1 MTPRNVETTDGEK
14 LVLTLLALFGTASV
28 AMPLL
33 RRLPGNLFFFIAAAV
48 SAIAAGWLVT
58 LAPAILAGGVHVE
71 TYAWVEQIGLQ
82 LDFRID
88 ALSWVLAMIV
98 TVIGA
103 LVLVYCARYFT
114 PDEPSIGRFGG
125 VLLAFAGVMLGL
137 VTADSIYLMFVF
149 WEATSILSYLLIGHY
164 SGRRASRGAAMQAL
178 LVTTFG
184 GLTMLV
190 GLVML
195 HIGAGSPRLSDIVAV
210 GLQPNGYVITA
221 ALLVLV
227 GAATKSALVPF
238 HFWLPGAMAAPT
250 PVSAYLHAAAMVKAG
265 VYLVLRLVPGFADIP
280 GFRETLI
287 VAGVV
292 TMLVGGWRSL
302 RQFDLKLVLAY
313 GTVSQL
319 GFIMV
324 IAGFGTRDA
333 ALAALAMVLS
343 HAMFKGALFLIVGI
357 IDHCAGT
364 RDIRKLSGL
373 GRRAP
378 VLATAAVIAAAS
390 MAGLPPTWGFVAKEA
405 ALTAFVQ
412 GVEHGDAWAWVAL
425 IGAVAGSA
433 LTVAY
438 TLRFLHGAF
447 ARKASLG
454 IDETRP
460 DRRSAVE
467 MLAPIAL
474 VAATLGLALVAAQID
489 GLLARFADE
498 VRALDPAH
506 PAHLAL
512 WHGVNTA
519 LVLSLVTLVVGLGLF
534 AMRQRVAALQDAVPA
549 WIDSSRGYWTTMRVV
564 DWLAARVTA
573 TTQRG
578 SLPFYLSTI
587 LVVVTGLLVISFIG
601 MRSAE
606 IAFEPL
612 VSWQNAA
619 IVGMM
624 AIAAIAAAN
633 SQKRFQGLVLVG
645 ITGYGM
651 AGVFALAGA
660 PDLAT
665 TQALIETITLVVFV
679 LVLRR
684 LPAHHAEL
692 DNNLPK
698 WLRWTIGWAVGLGIG
713 AALVVALAGR
723 VAPSDGLAFPELAV
737 NGGHGEN
744 FVNVTL
750 VDIRGWDTMGEL
762 LVLIAAATGVASL
775 VYLRTRAS
783 VRERRHVKPR
793 EDGRRVWLLAGH
805 SVDPEQRS
813 IVVEVIVRL
822 IFHAL
827 FITSLFLLF
836 AGHNDPGGGF
846 AGGLVAGLALVA
858 RYIAGGR
865 KELDAAVR
873 IDAGWLLGV
882 GAIIVG
888 ATVVAPMLFGHP
900 PFMSFW
906 IDEQIPVIGRFV
918 FVTSTFFDI
927 GVYLIVVGLM
937 LDILRSLGSE
947 LDEQA
952 EEEDLPSKDVGAMVL
967 DEAEVRGNRG
977 DSTPVTRQIQIISR
991 EQLKKAERAR
1001 RQAER
1006 RKLRLERKGRGE

>member
-1 MTPRNVETTDGEK
+1 M
-14 LVLTLLALFGTASV
+14 LTILAVFGIMSI

-33 RRLPGNLFFFIAAAV
+33 RRLPGNLFFYLAAAV
-48 SAIAAGWLVT
+48 SAGAAAWLVSI
-58 LAPAILAGGVHVE
+58 APTVFDGGVHLE
-71 TYAWVEQIGLQ
+71 SHTWVEQIGMQ

-103 LVLVYCARYFT
+103 LVLVYCAGYFT
-114 PDEPSIGRFGG
+114 DTEASTGRFGG

-137 VTADSIYLMFVF
+137 VTADNIYLMFIF

-178 LVTTFG
+178 LVTTLG

-195 HIGAGSPRLSDIVAV
+195 HIGAGSAKLSEIVVA

-250 PVSAYLHAAAMVKAG
+250 PVSAYLHAASMVKAG
-265 VYLVLRLVPGFADIP
+265 IYLVLRMVPGFHDIP

-302 RQFDLKLVLAY
+302 RQYDLKLVLAY

-324 IAGFGTRDA
+324 IAGYGTRDA

-343 HAMFKGALFLIVGI
+343 HAMFKGALFLVVGI

-378 VLATAAVIAAAS
+378 VLATTATIAAAS
-390 MAGLPPTWGFVAKEA
+390 MAGLPPTWGFVAKESALA
-405 ALTAFVQ
+405 AFLQ
-412 GVEHGDAWAWVAL
+412 GVEHGDAWGWVAL
-425 IGAVAGSA
+425 VGVVAGSA

-447 ARKASLG
+447 ARKPEL
-454 IDETRP
+454 DVEETRP

-467 MLAPIAL
+467 MLAPIVL
-474 VAATLGLALVAAQID
+474 VLATLVLAFATGPVD
-489 GLLARFADE
+489 GLLAHFADAVPSLAPE
-498 VRALDPAH
+498 H

-512 WHGVNTA
+512 WHGFTTA
-519 LVLSLVTLVVGLGLF
+519 LVLSLATLVVGALLF
-534 AMRQRVAALQDAVPA
+534 AARGPVAALQERVPA

-564 DWLAARVTA
+564 DWLAARITA

-587 LVVVTGLLVISFIG
+587 LIVVASLLVFAFIG

-606 IAFEPL
+606 IVVEPL

-624 AIAAIAAAN
+624 ALAAIAAAN
-633 SQKRFQGLVLVG
+633 SHKRFQGLVLVG

-651 AGVFALAGA
+651 AGIFALAGA

-713 AALVVALAGR
+713 GALVVALAGR

-737 NGGHGEN
+737 TGGHGEN

-762 LVLIAAATGVASL
+762 LVLVAAATGVASL
-775 VYLRTRAS
+775 VYLRTRGS

-805 SVDPEQRS
+805 SVDPEHRS

-827 FITSLFLLF
+827 LITSLFLLF
-836 AGHNDPGGGF
+836 SGHNDPGGGF
-846 AGGLVAGLALVA
+846 AGGVVAGLALAA

-873 IDAGWLLGV
+873 IDAGWLLGLGV
-882 GAIIVG
+882 LIVG
-888 ATVVAPMLFGHP
+888 AAVVGPMLVGHA
-900 PFMSFW
+900 PFTSFW
-906 IDEQIPVIGRFV
+906 IDERLPVIGHFI
-918 FVTSTFFDI
+918 FVTSTIFDV
-927 GVYLIVVGLM
+927 GVYLIVIGLVI
-937 LDILRSLGSE
+937 DILRSLGSE

-952 EEEDLPSKDVGAMVL
+952 EEEDLLSKDVGAMVL
-967 DEAEVRGNRG
+967 DEAEVRGERRG
-977 DSTPVTRQIQIISR
+977 EPAMPVTRQIQIIGR
-991 EQLKKAERAR
+991 QQLKRAEKA
-1001 RQAER
+1001 
-1006 RKLRLERKGRGE
+1006 RKQDEKRKQRLERKGRGE